1 MYLCYK
7 RLIKYYKKSEM
18 KMKVGDL
25 VRRLTING
33 TRFGKETCIGLIVE
47 ENGGGYKIK
56 WHEKKFASTW
66 SSHHSL
72 EVVSEA

>member
-1 MYLCYK
+1 MVVARYGLMTGL
-7 RLIKYYKKSEM
+7 RRFS
-18 KMKVGDL
+18 MKVGDL
-25 VRRLTING
+25 VRRLNING

-56 WHEKKFASTW
+56 WHEKKFAITW

-72 EVVSEA
+72 EIVSKA